1 MWRHGIFK
9 ILGRILGR
17 ISRVGDNMHP
27 LVNDLDS
34 LKTTELEAKINDLT
48 KKYFMTANPG
58 MQAQISIV
66 LDTYKEEIGKRQQ
79 LEWEKVLESRNKGLD
94 KLINVS

>member
-1 MWRHGIFK
+1 
-9 ILGRILGR
+9 
-17 ISRVGDNMHP
+17 MHP
-27 LVNDLDS
+27 LVHDLDS

-48 KKYFMTANPG
+48 KKYFMTSNSG
-58 MQAQISIV
+58 IQAQISIV